1 MQLPFFFSTIFLVME
16 FLSVLHSHLVVS
28 SYYSKFEYC
37 CINSISGTDDS
48 CWRALGTLCATAAQE
63 RRENI
68 YYRNTSCASYE
79 FALIL
84 TKYKLYIFRAIACI
98 LTREWQNSR
107 LMHSRNQALFREND
121 ANSCEAQEVF
131 L

>member
-68 YYRNTSCASYE
+68 YYRNTSCASHE
-79 FALIL
+79 FASFSRNKAWFLECISL
-84 TKYKLYIFRAIACI
+84 LFCHSRVNMQAIARKI
-98 LTREWQNSR
+98 YSLYFVKIN
-107 LMHSRNQALFREND
+107 
-121 ANSCEAQEVF
+121 ANSYEAQEVF